1 MLDTELTAKSPV
13 PTLGT
18 WHFGSSCRGQA
29 QGGTGLPGGKLP
41 VLILSL
47 TVSQIL
53 EATPPGWRRP
63 VRWWPEFGPDSLA
76 GLSFPPCS
84 RTSVSVRVWCQHRR
98 VPSGSP
104 MFFRPDVRP
113 YWMANCRVSS
123 MLDAHF
129 LHLALREVSG
139 QRCPSQTTQAVCK
152 ACLLS
157 LLPAAA
163 PTPTPPVSH
172 QSTTAGLRGRVCG
185 VGRKLIPS
193 GHLGSQRQAY
203 SIGKDER
210 VNAVRV
216 RPGDPGFHTEK
227 TTGEVMAPSAQA
239 PGQPCPAHQA
249 GPSQAPGL

>member
-1 MLDTELTAKSPV
+1 MA
-13 PTLGT
+13 
-18 WHFGSSCRGQA
+18 R
-29 QGGTGLPGGKLP
+29 GLPGGKLP
-41 VLILSL
+41 VLTLSL
-47 TVSQIL
+47 TVNQVL
-53 EATPPGWRRP
+53 EATPPGWRRL
-63 VRWWPEFGPDSLA
+63 VWWWPEFGADSLP

-113 YWMANCRVSS
+113 YWMANCRVPG

-163 PTPTPPVSH
+163 PTPTPPLVTKAP
-172 QSTTAGLRGRVCG
+172 Q
-185 VGRKLIPS
+185 
-193 GHLGSQRQAY
+193 LGS
-203 SIGKDER
+203 GGEC
-210 VNAVRV
+210 AVWGR
-216 RPGDPGFHTEK
+216 
-227 TTGEVMAPSAQA
+227 S
-239 PGQPCPAHQA
+239 
-249 GPSQAPGL
+249 